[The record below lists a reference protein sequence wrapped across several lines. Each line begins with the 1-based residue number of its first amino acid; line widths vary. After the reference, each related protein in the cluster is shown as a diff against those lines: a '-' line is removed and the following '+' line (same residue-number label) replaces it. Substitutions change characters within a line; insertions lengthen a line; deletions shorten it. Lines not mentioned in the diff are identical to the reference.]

1 MSKTC
6 YNCGTENGD
15 VETFCRTCGAALTQ
29 SQLQHAGI
37 QAGTPEE
44 RVLWANGEIQLTT
57 HAVLIGMDT
66 DAPDV
71 VPLETIYDVV
81 VEERCV
87 VLKVKEGDDQ
97 YCMLENPDELA
108 ALVKEQMFRPR
119 LAHER
124 TTRATSRP
132 TEPAAP
138 ALAPGAPGRAAT
150 STPAGQPSASTS
162 IGPGASTW

>member
-6 YNCGTENGD
+6 YNCGTENGE
-15 VETFCRTCGAALTQ
+15 VETFCRACGAALTH

-44 RVLWANGEIQLTT
+44 RVLWANGDIQLTT
-57 HAVLIGMDT
+57 SAVLIGMDT

-87 VLKVKEGDDQ
+87 VLKVKDGDDQ
-97 YCMLENPDELA
+97 YCMLENPEELA
-108 ALVKEQMFRPR
+108 AMVREQMFRPR

-124 TTRATSRP
+124 TDKGYIP
-132 TEPAAP
+132 PD
-138 ALAPGAPGRAAT
+138 
-150 STPAGQPSASTS
+150 
-162 IGPGASTW
+162 